1 MATTGILDNTI
12 LRRTLIAI
20 MVVAAF
26 GIGIY
31 VVTEA
36 KTGANNTSASKP
48 VSVDRLIPESGA
60 EVLRQSAVGVDLAL
74 GYDAYLIVNGIEIK
88 NIANSPTDDGLQ
100 RTLTPDGYTIIYTP
114 GPDRRVP
121 ALATDANTV
130 TAMIWRQED
139 GPTNAQPTYW
149 TFNAA

>member
-88 NIANSPTDDGLQ
+88 NIANRPT
-100 RTLTPDGYTIIYTP
+100 
-114 GPDRRVP
+114 
-121 ALATDANTV
+121 TV
-130 TAMIWRQED
+130 YN
-139 GPTNAQPTYW
+139 GH
-149 TFNAA
+149 